1 MGEHEYLLGGLNAQL
16 SLTQKLNVLHG
27 VLVRYASAV
36 DRIAV
41 VVYDPKTDLLKTF
54 IHSSGDADPLSNYQ
68 AHLEQVAS
76 LRDVARSGR
85 PRVVD
90 DIATRYL
97 GTEAHSRKIAGQGY
111 RSSYTLPMYL
121 NGVFFG
127 FVFFNSY
134 RKNAFAKAALD
145 TLDLYGHLVS
155 LMVINELSLI
165 HTMLA
170 AVKTARDM
178 TAYRDVE
185 TGSHLD
191 RMSHFARIIAKALAP
206 KFGFDDEYIEHL
218 FLFAPLH
225 DVGKIGVPDRILH
238 KRSPLT
244 VQEYEQMKQ
253 HAVKGR
259 QMIDALL
266 AEFQLESLPYVD
278 TLRHITEFHH
288 EKIDASGYPRG
299 LKGEEIPIEARITA
313 VADIFDALT
322 SQRPYKPAWGNDQA
336 FELLRTLAGSKLDAD
351 CVQALIDNRATVEQI
366 QPRFQERPL
375 PPAAG

>member
-1 MGEHEYLLGGLNAQL
+1 MGEHEYLLGGLNVQL
-16 SLTQKLNVLHG
+16 SLTQKLNFLHG

-54 IHSSGDADPLSNYQ
+54 IHSSGDADSLTNYQ

-85 PRVVD
+85 PRVVN

-97 GTEAHSRKIAGQGY
+97 GTEEHSRKIAGQGY

-178 TAYRDVE
+178 TGYRDVE

-191 RMSHFARIIAKALAP
+191 RMAHFARIIAKALAP

-225 DVGKIGVPDRILH
+225 DVGKIGVPDSILH

-278 TLRHITEFHH
+278 TLRHIT
-288 EKIDASGYPRG
+288 
-299 LKGEEIPIEARITA
+299 
-313 VADIFDALT
+313 
-322 SQRPYKPAWGNDQA
+322 
-336 FELLRTLAGSKLDAD
+336 
-351 CVQALIDNRATVEQI
+351 
-366 QPRFQERPL
+366 
-375 PPAAG
+375 